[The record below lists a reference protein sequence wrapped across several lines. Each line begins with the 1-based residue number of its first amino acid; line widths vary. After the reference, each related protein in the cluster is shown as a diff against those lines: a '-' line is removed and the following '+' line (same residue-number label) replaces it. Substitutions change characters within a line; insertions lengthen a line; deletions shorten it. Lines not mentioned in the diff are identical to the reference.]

1 MYLHAFLNTDVPNEE
16 QREASGCLWGTIS
29 QTFQLHLCESPT
41 HNSLH
46 LRLSIGGGTVASW
59 LVCSTPDQVVRI
71 WALACIKALPFLNYT
86 LYVMKPTSFVHVKSY
101 KTITYSFVFNTKAIK
116 HHLVITV
123 IIFLIIL
130 LTKGKS
136 VLQKTS
142 RKQ

>member
-1 MYLHAFLNTDVPNEE
+1 
-16 QREASGCLWGTIS
+16 
-29 QTFQLHLCESPT
+29 
-41 HNSLH
+41 
-46 LRLSIGGGTVASW
+46 
-59 LVCSTPDQVVRI
+59 
-71 WALACIKALPFLNYT
+71 
-86 LYVMKPTSFVHVKSY
+86 MKPTSFVFVKSY

-116 HHLVITV
+116 HHLVITI